1 MVVNTWLNCYDVRM
15 SKDSQMVLER
25 RFVPEGAIVF
35 KEGDDSSCAF
45 LLQSGSVSVYT
56 EQGGSHVELAALGTG
71 QIFGELALL
80 FDGRRMATVAAL
92 EDCNLIVITRQ
103 SLQQKLS
110 KADPTVK
117 ALVNMMSQRIV
128 DSNNVVINKMSDI
141 GDLKDTARVIYQNV
155 LDGLPDEQQKFFQND
170 VLPSLD
176 GFLNAIADFQSKH
189 K

>member
-1 MVVNTWLNCYDVRM
+1 M

-35 KEGDDSSCAF
+35 EEGDDSSCAF
-45 LLQSGSVSVYT
+45 LLQSGSVRVYT
-56 EQGGSHVELAALGTG
+56 QQNGARVELATLGTG

-80 FDGRRMATVAAL
+80 FDGRRMATVAAV

-110 KADPTVK
+110 KTDPTVK
-117 ALVNMMSQRIV
+117 ALVNMLSQRIV
-128 DSNNVVINKMSDI
+128 DSNNVVVNKMSDAS
-141 GDLKDTARVIYQNV
+141 DLKQTARIIYQNV
-155 LDGLPDEQQKFFQND
+155 LEGLPDNQRTAFQND

-176 GFLNAIADFQSKH
+176 GFLGAIGNFQDEYK
-189 K
+189 